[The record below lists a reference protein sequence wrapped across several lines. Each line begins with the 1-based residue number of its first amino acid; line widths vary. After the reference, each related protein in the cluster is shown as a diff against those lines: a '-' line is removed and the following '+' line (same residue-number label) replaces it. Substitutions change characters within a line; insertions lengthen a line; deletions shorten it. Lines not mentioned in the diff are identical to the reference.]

1 MQDLKSFLIK
11 HKYPEQIID
20 HGVGKVMSLNNNKLR
35 SVKIRAEENIISYLS
50 THNPRDPEMFRVIVD
65 NVQIL
70 NEDDK
75 MRDILSRYKM
85 IKSKRQPYNPKRLL
99 SKAKF
104 TANDKHEVRK
114 CNRPNCGL
122 CIHLVEGNSIL
133 FHACYTA
140 EARRCETVEYALK
153 KGRNSYNCLRVPAL
167 IGWSGPALKHSG
179 T

>member
-20 HGVGKVMSLNNNKLR
+20 HGVGKVMSLNKNKLR

-70 NEDDK
+70 KEDDK

-85 IKSKRQPYNPKRLL
+85 IKSK
-99 SKAKF
+99 
-104 TANDKHEVRK
+104 
-114 CNRPNCGL
+114 
-122 CIHLVEGNSIL
+122 
-133 FHACYTA
+133 
-140 EARRCETVEYALK
+140 
-153 KGRNSYNCLRVPAL
+153 
-167 IGWSGPALKHSG
+167 
-179 T
+179 